1 VSDTGTEPGP
11 DGGNPAEPGKRELL
25 EAFDG
30 VLNRERERAVE
41 GRSLPLARRTHPA
54 LIVICVLSWAAL
66 AYIWLGR
73 PEWLFPGDPAASLSP
88 VARES
93 RLRFGMYLERERV
106 LDYRASHHRLPA
118 NLAEAGDVEE
128 GIEYT
133 VRGDSSFV
141 VSALVRGSLLTLNE
155 SQSAEELLKPT
166 GIRPSRPR

>member
-1 VSDTGTEPGP
+1 VSDTGSEPGP
-11 DGGNPAEPGKRELL
+11 DGGNPTEPGKRELL

-41 GRSLPLARRTHPA
+41 SRSLPLARRTHPA

-66 AYIWLGR
+66 AYTWLGR
-73 PEWLFPGDPAASLSP
+73 PEWLFPGDPAANLSP
-88 VARES
+88 AAREA

-106 LDYRASHHRLPA
+106 LDYRASHHRLPG

-141 VSALVRGSLLTLNE
+141 VSALVRDSLLTLNE
-155 SQSAEELLKPT
+155 SQNAEELLKPT
-166 GIRPSRPR
+166 GIRPSRAR